1 MLDIVIAIVKQY
13 APNTGWDNVIGVEAT
28 VNCFSVSINVPVES
42 ELCLEHYWFYTIYW
56 TIYKLM
62 LQPWD

>member
-13 APNTGWDNVIGVEAT
+13 APNTGWDKVLA
-28 VNCFSVSINVPVES
+28 SINVPVES
-42 ELCLEHYWFYTIYW
+42 ELFLEHYWFYTIYW

-62 LQPWD
+62 LQPLD